1 MLDSDGSTGNKD
13 KAKETNK
20 IKEDEGY
27 LCPVCNYFLSPKD
40 EICPV
45 CGLKLK

>member
-1 MLDSDGSTGNKD
+1 MLETKD
-13 KAKETNK
+13 KKSVVDSNQTKTKDTE
-20 IKEDEGY
+20 EEGY
-27 LCPVCNYFLSPKD
+27 LCPVCNYFLSPED